1 MSDTRPMWSFA
12 HQQSADSA
20 PYYTSNPYKPRQNP
34 RRHFHPAG
42 TLPTVAE
49 IADPEHL
56 IATYYAIKSRGGWAA
71 GPDGTS
77 YPDLGASEV
86 ANLMRELSQIVLD
99 GSYCHGPTRAQEIAK
114 LRGGTR
120 TLQIANLCDRVLSAA
135 IHGMMTPFWETVFM
149 SWSMGC
155 RPFPRGPLF
164 F

>member
-71 GPDGTS
+71 GRPG
-77 YPDLGASEV
+77 
-86 ANLMRELSQIVLD
+86 
-99 GSYCHGPTRAQEIAK
+99 
-114 LRGGTR
+114 R
-120 TLQIANLCDRVLSAA
+120 TAPVIRISARLKSR
-135 IHGMMTPFWETVFM
+135 T
-149 SWSMGC
+149 
-155 RPFPRGPLF
+155 
-164 F
+164 